1 MSHCSSLRLVGNM
14 TNNIAAR
21 VTLIPDVTIRTESGN
36 HRRQSLNHPVPE
48 GATDYLLMHLS
59 APVTLDNARLM
70 PIARDVRASGLCFSD
85 DRGQVDYLW
94 QTAIDA
100 KNWAQMDKENGP
112 IKPETVDEKGV
123 LPSVGLSSANPN
135 RETEKCQSYKG
146 FLYPKIQY
154 ERTSNGLKGRC
165 PPVDKPKKGRKK
177 GAKQ

>member
-1 MSHCSSLRLVGNM
+1 M
-14 TNNIAAR
+14 
-21 VTLIPDVTIRTESGN
+21 
-36 HRRQSLNHPVPE
+36 
-48 GATDYLLMHLS
+48 
-59 APVTLDNARLM
+59 
-70 PIARDVRASGLCFSD
+70 RASGLCFSE

-165 PPVDKPKKGRKK
+165 PPDDKPKKGQKK
-177 GAKQ
+177 RAK